1 MKFNKHDNIRYIV
14 TQGGKAS
21 LYCEVV
27 GSNYIKDGEVMLEVQ
42 NGLWRFAINP
52 KINGIFRMYYDEY
65 GKKTKLVEYD
75 KIYKLRGSFGDY
87 NNALYVADEL
97 LDSWCPAFSFWM
109 HNTQELFL
117 HLLTQPATIWCKLKQ
132 CKKEC
137 VKIFKGGRKVT
148 WCDDDD
154 PFDDNIPF

>member
-1 MKFNKHDNIRYIV
+1 MKFKNNIRYVV

-21 LYCEVV
+21 LWCAVV
-27 GSNYIKDGEVMLEVQ
+27 HSDYIKDGEVMLEVQ
-42 NGLWRFAINP
+42 NGMWRFAINP
-52 KINGIFRMYYDEY
+52 KIKGIFRMYYDTY
-65 GKKTKLVEYD
+65 GNKTKLVEYEN
-75 KIYKLRGSFGDY
+75 IYKLRGDFADY

-97 LDSWCPAFSFWM
+97 LDSTWPAFSFWV

-117 HLLTQPATIWCKLKQ
+117 NLPTQLGTIWWKLKK

-148 WCDDDD
+148 WYDDDD